1 MIRRDFIQAEI
12 QKLAQVLARIIGLK
26 RDGRPDQAYELLK
39 HSLSEH
45 FDFNMDD
52 LRELSTPDF
61 LEELRKKNFPAE
73 KADLLA
79 QYLLEAVQPL
89 QSQDPNARKI
99 LEKVLALFDFL
110 EQEHHRQTLEN
121 LQRRSAIDK
130 FLKESNE

>member
-26 RDGRPDQAYELLK
+26 RDGRPDQADDLLK
-39 HSLSEH
+39 QSLSEH
-45 FDFNMDD
+45 FDFNMVD
-52 LRELSTPDF
+52 LQELSIRDF
-61 LEELRKKNFPAE
+61 LEALRKKNFPAE

-89 QSQDPNARKI
+89 QSQDLFTRNI
-99 LEKVLALFDFL
+99 LQKVLALFDFL

-121 LQRRSAIDK
+121 LQRRSAINK
-130 FLKESNE
+130 FLEKNDE